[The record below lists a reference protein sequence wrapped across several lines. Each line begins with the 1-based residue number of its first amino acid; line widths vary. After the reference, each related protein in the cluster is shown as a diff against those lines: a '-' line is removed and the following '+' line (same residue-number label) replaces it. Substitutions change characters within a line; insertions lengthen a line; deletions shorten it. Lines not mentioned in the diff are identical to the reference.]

1 MTIIH
6 LRRTAE
12 PGKVFVARCGEVDE
26 HLRQKRIPEANDWRV
41 CEMSA
46 KIKIK
51 TYSKSLT
58 IILRDSCNDLS

>member
-6 LRRTAE
+6 LRGTAE

-46 KIKIK
+46 KI
-51 TYSKSLT
+51 TSKSLQQIT
-58 IILRDSCNDLS
+58 DHNIERQL